1 MFHLETYLFDKVDF
15 HVTKD
20 RKTQYLDKREYVREK
35 VPTDLERA
43 AAPARPKE
51 VNESPI
57 VKDLMKKLK
66 LGALKVEDLIKLF
79 EQLFKQQK
87 IDKSQTEIIH
97 KHLYRLVLLMS
108 DLSGGMIRMADVI
121 SVN

>member
-1 MFHLETYLFDKVDF
+1 M
-15 HVTKD
+15 
-20 RKTQYLDKREYVREK
+20 
-35 VPTDLERA
+35 PTDLERA
-43 AAPARPKE
+43 AAPAKSKE

-66 LGALKVEDLIKLF
+66 QGTLKVEDLIKLF
-79 EQLFKQQK
+79 ELQTKQQSN
-87 IDKSQTEIIH
+87 DKSQTEIIH

-108 DLSGGMIRMADVI
+108 DLSGGMIRLADVI